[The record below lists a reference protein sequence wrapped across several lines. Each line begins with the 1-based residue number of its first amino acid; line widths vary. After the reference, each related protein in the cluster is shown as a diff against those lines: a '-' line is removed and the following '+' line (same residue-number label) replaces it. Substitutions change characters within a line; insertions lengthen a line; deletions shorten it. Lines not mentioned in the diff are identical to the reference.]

1 MFARTLSRSLI
12 VALFVTL
19 LGAVPVLGG
28 AAASPPPAVQAALS
42 CTFTAQYRAVN
53 LRSGAGTEFDIVGTI
68 STGETLAVIDQAAGS
83 DGFVWWKS
91 ADGWVRSDMGTSDCP
106 STCGNTV
113 CEYGENSTSC
123 AQDCGSTATSA
134 TSSTTSTTTSTTTSV
149 ANLQSTGEGCY
160 VSDCQSCY
168 ESVSCWPTCN
178 VCDCWKNAFGC
189 VTCFCQEPTA
199 STSTATGCEFATCA
213 DCIAA
218 FPCSGGPCANTECS
232 LNQYGCPVCTTSG

>member
-1 MFARTLSRSLI
+1 MFARILARSLI

-19 LGAVPVLGG
+19 LGAVPVLGQST
-28 AAASPPPAVQAALS
+28 ASPAPAVQSALS
-42 CTFTAQYRAVN
+42 CTFTSQYPAVN
-53 LRSGAGTEFDIVGTI
+53 LRSGAGTEYDIVGTI
-68 STGETLAVIDQAAGS
+68 STDETLAVIDQAAGS

-123 AQDCGSTATSA
+123 AQDCSSTATST
-134 TSSTTSTTTSTTTSV
+134 TSSATSTTTNVS
-149 ANLQSTGEGCY
+149 NLQSTGEGCY

-178 VCDCWKNAFGC
+178 VCDCWQNAFGC
-189 VTCFCQEPTA
+189 VTCFCEEPT
-199 STSTATGCEFATCA
+199 TATDTTSSGCVYATCE

-218 FPCSGGPCANTECS
+218 FPCDNGPCANTECT
-232 LNQYGCPVCTTSG
+232 LNEYGCPVCTTSG